1 VASPERTLREL
12 CHFLGLVG
20 YDEDYLEACAS
31 IMFEF
36 SHRSRHDIEWDA
48 ASLAT
53 VRDGI
58 ERFNF

>member
-12 CHFLGLVG
+12 CHFLGLG